1 VKRLSLLL
9 FFVPTVLCAQT
20 FTIVKDNAHGEIEN
34 QCITGT
40 CWSFATVSFLE
51 SEIIRKGHEAVDLSE
66 MFNARY
72 IYSKKADSYVRFQGK
87 QQFGPGGLSHDVLQV
102 IDEVGMVPESAYS
115 GFVNGATTYN
125 HNELDSKLEMIVKGA
140 VEKGAK
146 EGYMWKKEL
155 EAALDAGIGPLPNSF
170 EYKGKKYT
178 PASFRD
184 EMKIYSNEYVCLTSF
199 THHPFDKAFV
209 LEVPDNWSKKAYLN
223 VPLDDLQAIVDNA
236 INNGF
241 TVAWDADVSEDTF
254 DARKGVAY
262 LGKLQDETAVTQASR
277 QLGFD
282 TYATTDDHLMHITG
296 IAKDEKGNSYYMAKN
311 SWGSAIGQKGYIY
324 ASAPYFLAKT
334 ICIVVSREALPMEI
348 KKRLGL

>member
-1 VKRLSLLL
+1 VKRFLILS

-20 FTIVKDNAHGEIEN
+20 FTVVKDNAHGEIEN

-51 SEIIRKGHEAVDLSE
+51 SEIMRKGHEAVDLSE

-102 IDEVGMVPESAYS
+102 VDEVGMVPESAYS

-125 HNELDSKLEMIVKGA
+125 HNELDAELETLVKAA
-140 VEKGAK
+140 VETGAK
-146 EGYMWKKEL
+146 QGYMWKKDL
-155 EAALDAGIGPLPNSF
+155 EAALDKGIGPLPNSF

-184 EMKIYSNEYVCLTSF
+184 EMKITSSEYVCLTSF
-199 THHPFDKAFV
+199 SHHPFYKTFV
-209 LEVPDNWSKKAYLN
+209 LEVPDNWSKKAYFN
-223 VPLDDLQAIVDNA
+223 VSIDELQQIADNA
-236 INNGF
+236 INTGF
-241 TVAWDADVSEDTF
+241 TIAWDADVSEDTF
-254 DARKGVAY
+254 DARKGIAY
-262 LGKLQDETAVTQASR
+262 MGKLQEETAVTQASR

-296 IAKDEKGNSYYMAKN
+296 MAKDEKGNVYYMAKN
-311 SWGSAIGQKGYIY
+311 SWGPAIGQKGYIY
-324 ASAPYFLAKT
+324 ASASYFRAKT
-334 ICIVVSREALPMEI
+334 ICIVVSKDAMPLEI
-348 KKRLGL
+348 RKRLGI